1 MLGGG
6 LSCALEPQNSKCS
19 TRSNLLSHSA
29 VGFRWAAL
37 VPYIPRSQHPKKQVV
52 CLTVIPPAFSLPHSL
67 RPLSVI
73 CFYGKDKC
81 TATLAST
88 SGLSHS
94 SLARVTWYLLYRASH
109 ST

>member
-19 TRSNLLSHSA
+19 TSSNLLSHSA
-29 VGFRWAAL
+29 VGFRWAAV

-67 RPLSVI
+67 RPLSALLQI
-73 CFYGKDKC
+73 IFTPAYDK
-81 TATLAST
+81 ATTVVDKSLEGET
-88 SGLSHS
+88 RCCDGLRR
-94 SLARVTWYLLYRASH
+94 ARQR
-109 ST
+109 